1 MTDRLRVHD
10 LLLEQHGPQGWWPG
24 ESPFETMVGAVLVQ
38 RTAWA
43 NAARAIDSLRRN
55 GLLAPAPMRAE
66 PVESLAAHIRASGF
80 FRTKAR
86 KLHALCACLERYGDD
101 VARMR
106 TAGAA
111 RLRSELL
118 AVHGIGPETADAI
131 MLYAVGLPTFVVDAY
146 ARRIFSR
153 LGEATAEGTYARF
166 QRWLMEGL
174 PADAE
179 LLGEY
184 HALLV
189 RHGRTVCE
197 ARRPRCDACSLRPHC
212 TFAASRPADTS
223 TARASSRYGGS
234 GPP

>member
-1 MTDRLRVHD
+1 MTERFRVYE

-24 ESPFETMVGAVLVQ
+24 DSPFETMVGAVLVQ

-43 NAARAIDSLRRN
+43 NAARAIDSLRRT
-55 GLLAPAPMRAE
+55 GLLSPARMRAQ
-66 PVESLAAHIRASGF
+66 PVESLAQRVRASGF
-80 FRTKAR
+80 FRNKAR
-86 KLHALCACLERYGDD
+86 TLHALCAYLERYGDH

-106 TAGAA
+106 AAGAA

-131 MLYAVGLPTFVVDAY
+131 MLYALGIPTFVVDAY

-153 LGEATAEGTYARF
+153 LGEASADGSYAGF
-166 QRWLMEGL
+166 QRWLIEGL
-174 PADAE
+174 AADAD

-189 RHGRTVCE
+189 RHGREVCMAHQPRCE
-197 ARRPRCDACSLRPHC
+197 ACYLRPRCA
-212 TFAASRPADTS
+212 
-223 TARASSRYGGS
+223 TARLT
-234 GPP
+234 

>member
-1 MTDRLRVHD
+1 MTERLRVYE

-43 NAARAIDSLRRN
+43 NAARAIDSLRRT
-55 GLLAPAPMRAE
+55 GMLAPERMRAE
-66 PVESLAAHIRASGF
+66 PVESLAEHIRASGF

-86 KLHALCACLERYGDD
+86 KLHALCAYLERYGDD
-101 VARMR
+101 VAPMR
-106 TAGAA
+106 TAGAP

-131 MLYAVGLPTFVVDAY
+131 ILYAVGLPTFVVDAY

-153 LGEATAEGTYARF
+153 LGEPSAERSYDRF
-166 QRWLMEGL
+166 QRWLIEAL
-174 PADAE
+174 PADAQ

-189 RHGRTVCE
+189 RHGREVCV
-197 ARRPRCDACSLRPHC
+197 AHRPRCGACCLRQRCAHASL
-212 TFAASRPADTS
+212 A
-223 TARASSRYGGS
+223 
-234 GPP
+234 

>member
-1 MTDRLRVHD
+1 MSDCLRVYE

-24 ESPFETMVGAVLVQ
+24 DSPFETMVGAVLVQ

-43 NAARAIDSLRRN
+43 NAARAIDSLRRT
-55 GLLAPAPMRAE
+55 GLLAPGRMRAE
-66 PVESLAAHIRASGF
+66 PVDALAGHIRASGF

-86 KLHALCACLERYGDD
+86 KLHALCTYLEGYGDD

-106 TAGAA
+106 AAGAA

-131 MLYAVGLPTFVVDAY
+131 MLYAVGIPTFVVDAY

-153 LGEATAEGTYARF
+153 LGEPSAARSYPRF
-166 QRWLMEGL
+166 QRWLTDGL

-179 LLGEY
+179 LFGEY

-189 RHGRTVCE
+189 RHGREVCVAHQPRCE
-197 ARRPRCDACSLRPHC
+197 ACYLRPRCAH
-212 TFAASRPADTS
+212 
-223 TARASSRYGGS
+223 ARLT
-234 GPP
+234 

>member
-1 MTDRLRVHD
+1 MIHRIRVYE
-10 LLLEQHGPQGWWPG
+10 LLLEQHGSQGWWPS

-43 NAARAIDSLRRN
+43 NAARAIDSLRRT
-55 GLLAPAPMRAE
+55 GLLDPARMRSE

-86 KLHALCACLERYGDD
+86 KLHALCAYLERYGDD

-106 TAGAA
+106 AAGAA
-111 RLRSELL
+111 SLRSELL

-131 MLYAVGLPTFVVDAY
+131 MLYAVGIPTFVVDAY

-153 LGEATAEGTYARF
+153 LGEPSAHESYARF
-166 QRWLMEGL
+166 QRSLTADL
-174 PADAE
+174 PADPE

-189 RHGRTVCE
+189 RHGREVCL
-197 ARRPRCDACSLRPHC
+197 AHQPRCAACSLRPSC
-212 TFAASRPADTS
+212 ANATLT
-223 TARASSRYGGS
+223 
-234 GPP
+234 

>member
-1 MTDRLRVHD
+1 MTHRLRVYE
-10 LLLEQHGPQGWWPG
+10 LLLEQHGPQGWWPS

-43 NAARAIDSLRRN
+43 NAARAIDSLRRT
-55 GLLAPAPMRAE
+55 GLLDPARMRAE

-86 KLHALCACLERYGDD
+86 KLHALCAYLERYGDE

-106 TAGAA
+106 AAGAA

-131 MLYAVGLPTFVVDAY
+131 MLYAVGIPTFVVDAY

-153 LGEATAEGTYARF
+153 LGEPSADESYARF
-166 QRWLMEGL
+166 QRWLIDAL
-174 PADAE
+174 PVDAE

-189 RHGRTVCE
+189 RHGREVCVPHH
-197 ARRPRCDACSLRPHC
+197 PRCAACYLRRTCAH
-212 TFAASRPADTS
+212 ARLTS
-223 TARASSRYGGS
+223 APS
-234 GPP
+234 P